1 MLLEWFRN
9 IWAPCQPD
17 GDHLWLSWL
26 AAADHPSMTLQDLQ
40 MCEQYLTLPWT
51 AKWPRWLVRWREK
64 DWSATTGWSL
74 ALVCSSSRPSPFSTT
89 ILAAQL
95 KRWMDFAAT
104 LFHGISQHDWLE
116 TTPKLGWQQYSGKS
130 ADSTFFLQIEYLF
143 DAGWCGQKTHNHF
156 KLASFVHLWFN
167 WNDQGV
173 KVFGTSML
181 LALHRNWV
189 FEDSASLWVG
199 FLAAW

>member
-9 IWAPCQPD
+9 IWAHCQPD

-40 MCEQYLTLPWT
+40 MCEQYFTLPQT

-89 ILAAQL
+89 ILVAQL
-95 KRWMDFAAT
+95 KGWMDFAAT
-104 LFHGISQHDWLE
+104 LFHGISQHDLFLNNSQTWV
-116 TTPKLGWQQYSGKS
+116 TTIFRNVRRQCLFF
-130 ADSTFFLQIEYLF
+130 ADRIFV
-143 DAGWCGQKTHNHF
+143 WCSSVPTKN
-156 KLASFVHLWFN
+156 K
-167 WNDQGV
+167 
-173 KVFGTSML
+173 
-181 LALHRNWV
+181 
-189 FEDSASLWVG
+189 
-199 FLAAW
+199 